1 MVRLVY
7 KAYSYL
13 KVCMNIALVWKY
25 KTIEDVPIEIRNF
38 SFEAQTLS
46 MLETSSK
53 MTQHFNLKK
62 KQANNR
68 NAMIL

>member
-38 SFEAQTLS
+38 SFEAQTLY
-46 MLETSSK
+46 
-53 MTQHFNLKK
+53 HC
-62 KQANNR
+62 
-68 NAMIL
+68 